1 MPFTLTM
8 ITLRRIQLGAT
19 MAIALCSWLT
29 RSQAAIVVASEN
41 LSSDNRIGDP
51 PSSGISRSLV
61 VSAPFSS
68 ITDITVSLDIS
79 NASGDSAWN
88 GDLYAHLSGPSGTLA
103 VLLNQTGVTLG
114 DASGYG
120 DTGFLIDI
128 NDGGSNPDVHQYQ
141 SSLYSLNESG
151 QLTGTWASDG
161 RGTATVATRT
171 HPLSQFLGENPN
183 GTWTFYIADLANG
196 NMAKLNAWS
205 LTLHGPDPVPEPV
218 SMGTVVAGLLAAAAL
233 HRRRRHSHTI

>member
-1 MPFTLTM
+1 MRFTLIM
-8 ITLRRIQLGAT
+8 NTLRRIPFGAT
-19 MAIALCSWLT
+19 AAIVLCSWLT
-29 RSQAAIVVASEN
+29 RSQAAVVVVGET
-41 LSSDNRIGDP
+41 LSSGNQINDP

-88 GDLYAHLSGPSGTLA
+88 GDLYAHLSGPSGSLA

-114 DASGYG
+114 NASGYG
-120 DTGFLIDI
+120 NTGFLIDI
-128 NDGGSNPDVHQYQ
+128 NDGGSNPDVHLYQ
-141 SSLYSLNESG
+141 SASYSLNGSG

-161 RGTATVATRT
+161 RSTATVATRSN
-171 HPLSQFLGENPN
+171 PLSQFVGENPN

-196 NMAKLNAWS
+196 NMAKLNSWS
-205 LTLHGPDPVPEPV
+205 LTVQGADAVPEPA
-218 SMGTVVAGLLAAAAL
+218 SMGTVVAGLLATLAFL
-233 HRRRRHSHTI
+233 RRRRHSHSL